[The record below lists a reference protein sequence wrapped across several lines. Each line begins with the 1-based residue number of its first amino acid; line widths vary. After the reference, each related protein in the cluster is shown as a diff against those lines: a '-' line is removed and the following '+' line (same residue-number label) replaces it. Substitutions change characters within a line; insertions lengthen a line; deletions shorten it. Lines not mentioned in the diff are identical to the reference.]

1 MKGKTKYTVIWLLTY
16 IIPLLSLLVYFY
28 ATSNKN
34 IAFLI
39 EAPRIQFKELEKGY
53 DFVIDEQNIIEIE
66 ESFITF
72 DYDVIHFNKNIIEG
86 GKLTIPL
93 EKEIILNN
101 IYYKYDEEN
110 KTLKKI
116 IFSEEIKE
124 ATKEN
129 RLLIGLSVIIIGAT
143 FSVGIILIIKKMDV
157 LKEYRRLAVV
167 ISMFS
172 LFVIFLILSIITKYI
187 FLVFGVL
194 FLSTSIH
201 YIEWI
206 IYRKAN
212 GLPIKEEIKQKVVV
226 VNE

>member
-1 MKGKTKYTVIWLLTY
+1 MKGKTKYTVTWLLTY
-16 IIPLLSLLVYFY
+16 IIPLLSLLIYFY

-34 IAFLI
+34 IAFII

-66 ESFITF
+66 EGFITF
-72 DYDVIHFNKNIIEG
+72 DYDVIYFNKNIIEG

-110 KTLKKI
+110 KTLNKI

-129 RLLIGLSVIIIGAT
+129 KLLIGLSVIIIGAT
-143 FSVGIILIIKKMDV
+143 FSVGIMVIIKKMDV
-157 LKEYRRLAVV
+157 LKEHRRLAVV

>member
-1 MKGKTKYTVIWLLTY
+1 MKGKTKYTVTWLLTY

-34 IAFLI
+34 IAFII

-53 DFVIDEQNIIEIE
+53 DFVIDEQNIIETE
-66 ESFITF
+66 EGFITF

-110 KTLKKI
+110 KTLNKI

-129 RLLIGLSVIIIGAT
+129 KLLIGLSVIIIGAT
-143 FSVGIILIIKKMDV
+143 FSVGIIVIIKKMDV
-157 LKEYRRLAVV
+157 LKEHRRLAVV

>member
-1 MKGKTKYTVIWLLTY
+1 MKGKTKYTVTWLLTY
-16 IIPLLSLLVYFY
+16 IIPLLSLLIYFY

-34 IAFLI
+34 IAFII

-66 ESFITF
+66 EGFITF

-110 KTLKKI
+110 KTLNKI

-129 RLLIGLSVIIIGAT
+129 KLLIGLSVIIIGAT
-143 FSVGIILIIKKMDV
+143 FSVGIMVIIKKMDV
-157 LKEYRRLAVV
+157 LKEHRRLAVV

>member
-1 MKGKTKYTVIWLLTY
+1 MKGKTKYTVTWLLTY
-16 IIPLLSLLVYFY
+16 IIPLLSLLIYFY

-34 IAFLI
+34 IAFII

-53 DFVIDEQNIIEIE
+53 DFVIDEQNIIETE
-66 ESFITF
+66 EGFITF

-129 RLLIGLSVIIIGAT
+129 KLLIGLSVIIIGAT
-143 FSVGIILIIKKMDV
+143 FSVGIIVIIKKMDV
-157 LKEYRRLAVV
+157 LKEHRRLAVV

>member
-1 MKGKTKYTVIWLLTY
+1 MKGKTKYTVTWLLTY

-66 ESFITF
+66 EGFITF

-129 RLLIGLSVIIIGAT
+129 KLLIGLSVIIIGAT
-143 FSVGIILIIKKMDV
+143 FSVGIMLIIKKMDV

>member
-1 MKGKTKYTVIWLLTY
+1 MKGKTKYTVTWLLTY
-16 IIPLLSLLVYFY
+16 IIPLLSLLIYFY

-34 IAFLI
+34 IAFII

-66 ESFITF
+66 EGFITF

-110 KTLKKI
+110 KTLNKI

-129 RLLIGLSVIIIGAT
+129 KLLIGLSVIIIGAT
-143 FSVGIILIIKKMDV
+143 FSVGIIVIIKKMDV
-157 LKEYRRLAVV
+157 LKEHRRLAVV

>member
-1 MKGKTKYTVIWLLTY
+1 MKGKTKYTVTWLLTY

-28 ATSNKN
+28 VTSNKN

-66 ESFITF
+66 EGFITF

-101 IYYKYDEEN
+101 IYYKYDEDN

-116 IFSEEIKE
+116 IFSEEIKK

-129 RLLIGLSVIIIGAT
+129 KLLIGLSVIIIGAT
-143 FSVGIILIIKKMDV
+143 FSVGIMLIIKKMDV
-157 LKEYRRLAVV
+157 LKEHRRLAVV

-194 FLSTSIH
+194 FLSTSLH

-206 IYRKAN
+206 IYRKVN

>member
-1 MKGKTKYTVIWLLTY
+1 MKGKTKYTVTWLLTY
-16 IIPLLSLLVYFY
+16 IIPLLSLLTYFY

-34 IAFLI
+34 IAFII

-53 DFVIDEQNIIEIE
+53 DFVIDEQNIIETE
-66 ESFITF
+66 EGFITF
-72 DYDVIHFNKNIIEG
+72 DYDVIYFNQNIIEG

-129 RLLIGLSVIIIGAT
+129 KLLIGLSVIIIAAT
-143 FSVGIILIIKKMDV
+143 FSVGIMVIIKKMDV
-157 LKEYRRLAVV
+157 LKEHRRLAVV

-194 FLSTSIH
+194 FLSTSLH